1 MSSAGLNQ
9 WVVSGN
15 LAADA
20 IVKTVTLKDG
30 REAKVAEA
38 TLYVQKPRNR
48 EESFTVSLSIWEK
61 STAWRVL
68 SYLKKGSLVICTG
81 AVEPNPFISSNG
93 NVPRAGLQMTVLDV
107 HLDRVKEDEL
117 EESEEK
123 VAIPV

>member
-9 WVVSGN
+9 WIVSGN

-38 TLYVQKPRNR
+38 TIYVRKSRNR

-68 SYLKKGSLVICTG
+68 PYLKKGSLIICTG

-93 NVPRAGLQMTVLDV
+93 NVPRAGLQMTVIDI
-107 HLDRVKEDEL
+107 HLDQVKE
-117 EESEEK
+117 EEMEDVEEP
-123 VAIPV
+123 VAVPA